1 MDISISTES
10 SRMYE
15 VAKISNDDDTILF
28 FVYNNG
34 CKREEKY
41 GHYTLIC
48 TDGVLLEDENGYLD
62 KATIKEAAEHISDNV
77 IYAELIL
84 NSLFDVIPL
93 SKTEDPLAIN
103 NKELLIDKVMKQIK
117 SDIES
122 NDLTALAELLLLVP
136 SRNLKNILPK

>member
-1 MDISISTES
+1 MDISISTKN

-34 CKREEKY
+34 CKGEDKY
-41 GHYTLIC
+41 GRYTLIC
-48 TDGVLLEDENGYLD
+48 NDGVLLEDENGSLE
-62 KATIKEAAEHISDNV
+62 KATIKEAAKHISDKP

-84 NSLFDVIPL
+84 NNLLNMVPL
-93 SKTEDPLAIN
+93 SETEDPLTVN
-103 NKELLIDKVMKQIK
+103 NKELLIDEVMKQIK

-136 SRNLKNILPK
+136 SHNLKNFLL